1 MLAYFTMEA
10 LFAIAYRIMAFQIG
24 RRRPP
29 TDYDAKFLRNTV
41 KNVLESN
48 MSSSASSPSAT
59 PMTSALSSRRGSL
72 EPRARRKLRF
82 GSVSSDSG
90 YGSSSSDRGNASG
103 SDSEERLPVPIGA
116 LVEEPEIA
124 SNYNFLSPK
133 LAADDPRA
141 VDFREASRHWF
152 HGADFSSICRTQV
165 EQWMSWSL
173 YGQPL
178 EEVVRE
184 RRQSVSQGVK
194 IDKLPQNENIGRDKL
209 ETVEHSVDLWEAR
222 AGTKLRRG
230 SNPAVDVL
238 RLTLDPVRVL
248 ARPLSFYVVVWCAQQ
263 FYNFRLAQRGFV
275 EETHGGLRWLVRT
288 PAGWIADETDE
299 STRPFVFLHGLGLGP
314 VQYAPFLNKITQ
326 DKDFEK
332 RPIAI
337 LIQPHLS
344 MSIFDSAYL
353 NPPEAKTCAR
363 AFRVMAL
370 ARGFAKCGTTV
381 LSHSN
386 GTIVHGWLLKNE
398 PDLVKRSCL
407 IDPVAFILWEPT
419 LPYNFLYTAARSPMQ
434 YLMRYFVAR
443 ELGVAN
449 TLQRRFDWISSLLR
463 PCEIPG
469 KGDPRLA
476 SVFLS
481 ERDAIVDTP
490 RVASYLTGEGMGEGE
505 GMTVFPKQ
513 KHGDAMLGIGKP
525 FEQVMAW
532 CRNDA

>member
-1 MLAYFTMEA
+1 MEA
-10 LFAIAYRIMAFQIG
+10 AFAVAYRLMAARINQ
-24 RRRPP
+24 RRPP
-29 TDYDAKFLRNTV
+29 TDYNPKFLRNVV
-41 KNVLESN
+41 KDVLESN
-48 MSSSASSPSAT
+48 MSPPESPVPSPT
-59 PMTSALSSRRGSL
+59 TSALSSRRNSI
-72 EPRARRKLRF
+72 EPRLRRKLRY

-90 YGSSSSDRGNASG
+90 YGSGGSDRGAGSG
-103 SDSEERLPVPIGA
+103 SDSEREAAKPAAAAAA
-116 LVEEPEIA
+116 LVEAPEIA
-124 SNYNFLSPK
+124 RKYNFLSPK
-133 LAADDPRA
+133 LAEDDPRA

-152 HGADFSSICRTQV
+152 HGAEFSAICRTQV

-178 EEVVRE
+178 EEVQRE
-184 RRQSVSQGVK
+184 RRKSVSQGVR
-194 IDKLPQNENIGRDKL
+194 IDRLPLKENIGRDKL

-222 AGTKLRRG
+222 AGTTLRRG
-230 SNPAVDVL
+230 SNPDVDVI

-248 ARPLSFYVVVWCAQQ
+248 ARPLSLYVLVWCAQQ
-263 FYNFRLAQRGFV
+263 FYSYKLAQRGFK
-275 EETHGGLRWLVRT
+275 EEVHGGLRWLVRT
-288 PAGWIADETDE
+288 PAGWVADETDE
-299 STRPFVFLHGLGLGP
+299 ATRPFVFLHGLGLGP

-326 DKDFEK
+326 DSDFEK

-353 NPPEAKTCAR
+353 SPPDAKQCAR
-363 AFRVMAL
+363 SFAL
-370 ARGFAKCGTTV
+370 MCHATGFDQSGTTV

-398 PDLVKRSCL
+398 PELVKRSC
-407 IDPVAFILWEPT
+407 IVDPVCFILWEPS

-463 PCEIPG
+463 TCDIPG

-490 RVASYLTGEGMGEGE
+490 RVASYLTGEGMGEGQ

-532 CRNDA
+532 CRNEA